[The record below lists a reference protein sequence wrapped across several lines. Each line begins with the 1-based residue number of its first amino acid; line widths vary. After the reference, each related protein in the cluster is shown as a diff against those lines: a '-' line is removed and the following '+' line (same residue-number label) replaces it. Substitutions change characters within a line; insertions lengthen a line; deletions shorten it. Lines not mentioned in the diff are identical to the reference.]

1 MWPVIMSNGQAA
13 TFSSDLSCNA
23 SSNSSSSCQ
32 QQHVARA
39 ATGPTAATAAGAACC
54 YSLPTHTSSPP
65 LQPLPLPLHILSSF
79 KSNSICS
86 KSNSKWKMSTTRAHG
101 IAFPIAI
108 KNIYNANAADQC
120 HRAQWYKNND
130 KATHRVRVAGNFHGI
145 CATHSVRECVCA
157 TPK

>member
-23 SSNSSSSCQ
+23 SSSSCQ

-39 ATGPTAATAAGAACC
+39 ATGPTAAAAACC

-79 KSNSICS
+79 KSNSICNCS